1 MFKKVA
7 IQVYVYSFTLY
18 IVVSVS
24 AKHVVQISKF
34 LANSVSA
41 NYKMS
46 TTVLSTET

>member
-18 IVVSVS
+18 IVS

-46 TTVLSTET
+46 TTVLSTVT